1 MINESFP
8 TAQFVIDGLHKP
20 LRLDVKK
27 KSGGK
32 LVYVS
37 LHLFLLLLTKH
48 KISSD
53 MQLFVFEINLRREKW
68 FFLRIYKPPSQN
80 WKYFLGSLHDIIDF
94 YSGTYDKHIVLD
106 SFNKHP
112 CYTQLLTFMEYYN
125 YYSPIKNMF

>member
-80 WKYFLGSLHDIIDF
+80 
-94 YSGTYDKHIVLD
+94 
-106 SFNKHP
+106 
-112 CYTQLLTFMEYYN
+112 
-125 YYSPIKNMF
+125 